1 MKKSLIMLCAAVLLG
16 LAGTALGQEMKIG
29 VAVQAPQED
38 ALISPVAARA
48 PYFLIF
54 DGQGVLLEAL
64 ANVAA
69 RAKGGAGQEAAE
81 LLHGLG
87 VRVFVAGR
95 VGGRM
100 RAALESHTIAIHEKT
115 GVAHETVRTIISER

>member
-1 MKKSLIMLCAAVLLG
+1 MTKTMIMLWVVLFCG

-29 VAVQAPQED
+29 VAAQAPQAD

-54 DGQGVLLEAL
+54 DGQGLLLETLVNEA
-64 ANVAA
+64 VS
-69 RAKGGAGQEAAE
+69 AKGGAGQEAAE
-81 LLHGLG
+81 LLHGRG
-87 VRVFVAGR
+87 VRLFVAGR

-100 RAALESHTIAIHEKT
+100 RGALESHNIAIHEKT